1 MSTLRQALYGFAL
14 LASIALLI
22 WGQSQRIEVADM
34 KADLADQAASTAR
47 DRATRSEETAAQL
60 QTSLQEERTAQ
71 ARLRGEQDQ
80 LRQGLT
86 ARQRMIED
94 LKRENADLR
103 LWADQ
108 HLPDAARRMRERPA
122 ITGAAAYRDWLS
134 GRGALHP
141 VGDQTGQEWS
151 TAQRPGR
158 DRK

>member
-22 WGQSQRIEVADM
+22 WGQSQRIEVADIR
-34 KADLADQAASTAR
+34 AEQADQAASTAR

-60 QTSLQEERTAQ
+60 HTSLQEERAAQ
-71 ARLRGEQDQ
+71 AKLRGVQDQ
-80 LRQGLT
+80 LRQGLA
-86 ARQRMIED
+86 ARQRTIED
-94 LKRENADLR
+94 LKRENAELR

-108 HLPDAARRMRERPA
+108 PLPDAARRMRQRPA

-141 VGDQTGQEWS
+141 VGDQ
-151 TAQRPGR
+151 P
-158 DRK
+158 